1 MTASHALAATTNSE
15 KEFRTQQARAACVG
29 VLLHQLE
36 GDFGTPIYI
45 ATRWA
50 LTKQFDHL
58 SEVGVWLDRVIGGT
72 HA

>member
-1 MTASHALAATTNSE
+1 MITAHAAVPAAIGE
-15 KEFRTQQARAACVG
+15 KEFRTQQARAACAG

-58 SEVGVWLDRVIGGT
+58 SEVGVWLDRVIGDG